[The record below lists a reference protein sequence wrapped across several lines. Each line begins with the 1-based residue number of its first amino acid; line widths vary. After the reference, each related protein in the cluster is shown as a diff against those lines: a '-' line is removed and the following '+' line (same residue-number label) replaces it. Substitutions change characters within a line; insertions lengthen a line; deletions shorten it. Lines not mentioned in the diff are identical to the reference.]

1 MSHDHRPDGRLRLA
15 AALLVS
21 VTAALTREL
30 DSLTIMLGLTLLAIP
45 FAVRHAQLSVND
57 LAQRLLAVN
66 LFVLAI
72 WLTVPLDWATL
83 SLRTDRVHLAAQ
95 LSLRVNLLVVSVTLL
110 LTGMNG
116 IELARAAIAL
126 GVPRSLGA
134 LLALAVRQIALLSS
148 TRVRL
153 ERAMRARAYRP
164 RLGWRTL
171 EVSAQLV
178 AWLIIHA
185 LVRSERLEMGLKVR
199 GATAS
204 SWPTRPPSHWH
215 ALPRSE
221 WLLLLG
227 VALAL
232 VLALAL
238 PRIGW
243 G

>member
-21 VTAALTREL
+21 VTAALTQDL
-30 DSLTIMLGLTLLAIP
+30 DSLTIMLGLALLAIP
-45 FAVRHAQLSVND
+45 FALRHSPLSVND
-57 LAQRLLAVN
+57 LVRRLLAVN

-72 WLTVPLDWATL
+72 WLTVPLDWASLTL
-83 SLRTDRVHLAAQ
+83 RAERIQLAAQ
-95 LSLRVNLLVVSVTLL
+95 LSLRVNLLMLSVSLL
-110 LTGMNG
+110 LARMNG
-116 IELARAAIAL
+116 IELARAAVAL
-126 GVPRSLGA
+126 GLPRSLGA

-148 TRVRL
+148 TRMRL

-164 RLGWRTL
+164 RLGWRTIK
-171 EVSAQLV
+171 VSAQLV

-204 SWPTRPPSHWH
+204 SWPTRHPSHWH
-215 ALPRSE
+215 SLPRSE

-227 VALAL
+227 V

-238 PRIGW
+238 ALAVPQIGW
-243 G
+243 S